1 MQKYARM
8 HKYAGIKVCKYAHI
22 CTYASMHINESMQI
36 CTYAHMQ
43 VCKYAGMQ
51 VYACLYKKLNTKTHR
66 WPPEKNKK
74 CK

>member
-1 MQKYARM
+1 MWVCMYAIKHVQKYAS
-8 HKYAGIKVCKYAHI
+8 I
-22 CTYASMHINESMQI
+22 
-36 CTYAHMQ
+36 Q
-43 VCKYAGMQ
+43 VRKYAGMQ